1 MVVVEVGVEVEAG
14 TGVGWGM
21 IGLRLMVFDFGFRRM
36 CRIIVLAI

>member
-1 MVVVEVGVEVEAG
+1 MIEVGVVIGAG

-21 IGLRLMVFDFGFRRM
+21 IGLRLVGFGFDFRRM

>member
-1 MVVVEVGVEVEAG
+1 MVVVGAGVEVEAG

-21 IGLRLMVFDFGFRRM
+21 IGLRLMGFGFRRM